1 MGRKLFISFLGTN
14 NYIQTYYQFPDG
26 EKSQYVRFIQEA
38 LIDKYC
44 TDWTEEDKICIF
56 CTSESMK
63 CNWRNDGQK
72 NRNEDIEHIGLEHI
86 LNQKNN
92 LRPNVDMILIPEGFN
107 SNEIWEIFEKVDEQ
121 VHDKDE
127 IYFDVTHAFRSIP
140 IFATTLLHYLNFMKN
155 TKVAALN
162 YGAFEK
168 LGPAYEV
175 RKMPKELR
183 IAPVLDLM
191 DFIQLQDWTF
201 AAANLKMNGKMAT
214 FDSCLTDYLEANAE
228 KKGGS
233 IKNVKNNMLMFE
245 QHISTCLG
253 LKIKEAEEIKRINDN
268 FKNIDK
274 SNLPKPLK
282 KIFKEI
288 GQQLSLFTPGA
299 SSNIESAIHWCLKYG
314 LIQQAYTL
322 TQETIITHLCEK
334 FKSYNPHNDG
344 KDSDKEFRK
353 FISSILGIDNRE
365 INNPYRWDYNLSSN
379 LCLTEAFFAL
389 PWVEELREHYNK
401 LKDVRNTINH
411 AGFLNKTRRGKD
423 IIDNAERFIANCLEF
438 LHKDLESPTVVDKSE
453 SIFINLSNHK
463 CNSWTEKQLCKAKE
477 YGTIRE
483 MEFPS
488 INPEATTEEINTLAK
503 EKAEEIISIART
515 ANVTVHV
522 MGEMN
527 YTFAI
532 VNLLKKFGITCV
544 ASTTHRI
551 VETLPDG
558 VKQVKFDFIKFREY

>member
-1 MGRKLFISFLGTN
+1 MSRKLFISFLGTN
-14 NYIQTYYQFPDG
+14 NYVQTYYQFPDG

-44 TDWTEEDKICIF
+44 ADWTEEDKICIF
-56 CTSESMK
+56 CTSGSQK
-63 CNWRNDGQK
+63 CNWENDGQAK
-72 NRNEDIEHIGLEHI
+72 IFEDIERIGLEQI
-86 LNQKNN
+86 LKQKVN
-92 LRPNVDMILIPEGFN
+92 LKPNVDMILIPEGFN
-107 SNEIWEIFEKVDEQ
+107 SNEIWEIFERVDEQ
-121 VHDKDE
+121 VHDNDE

-140 IFATTLLHYLNFMKN
+140 IFAMTLLHYLNFMKS

-214 FDSCLTDYLEANAE
+214 FDSSLTDYLESNTE

-233 IKNVKNNMLMFE
+233 IRNIKNNMLMFE

-253 LKIKEAEEIKRINDN
+253 LKIQEAVEIKKINDN
-268 FKNIDK
+268 FKNIEK

-282 KIFKEI
+282 KIFEEI

-322 TQETIITHLCEK
+322 TQETIITHLCDK
-334 FKSYNPHNDG
+334 FKAYNPFKG
-344 KDSDKEFRK
+344 EDSYKKYRE
-353 FISSILGIDNRE
+353 FISSILGIDTRDTSNLYGW
-365 INNPYRWDYNLSSN
+365 NFNLSSHMV
-379 LCLTEAFFAL
+379 LAEAFFAL
-389 PWVEELREHYNK
+389 PWVEELRFHYNK

-423 IIDNAERFIANCLEF
+423 IIDNAEKFIGNCLEF
-438 LHKDLESPTVVDKSE
+438 LHKDLETPILPDKTGN
-453 SIFINLSNHK
+453 IFINLSNHK
-463 CNSWTEKQLCKAKE
+463 CETWTEKQLCKAKE

-483 MEFPS
+483 IEFPS
-488 INPEATTEEINTLAK
+488 VNPEATPKEIDELAK
-503 EKAEEIISIART
+503 KEAEEILSIART

-527 YTFAI
+527 FTFAI
-532 VNLLKKFGITCV
+532 VNLLKKFGITCL

-558 VKQVKFDFIKFREY
+558 IKQVKFDFKQFREY

>member
-1 MGRKLFISFLGTN
+1 MSRKLFISFLGTN
-14 NYIQTYYQFPDG
+14 NYVQTYYQFPDG

-44 TDWTEEDKICIF
+44 ADWTEEDKICIF
-56 CTSESMK
+56 CTSGSQK
-63 CNWRNDGQK
+63 CNWENDGQT
-72 NRNEDIEHIGLEHI
+72 RIVEDIERIGLKQI
-86 LNQKNN
+86 LKQKVD
-92 LRPNVDMILIPEGFN
+92 LKPNVDMVLIPEGFN
-107 SNEIWEIFEKVDEQ
+107 SDEIWEIFERVDEKVQ
-121 VHDKDE
+121 NNDE

-140 IFATTLLHYLNFMKN
+140 IFAMTLLHYLNFMKN

-168 LGPAYEV
+168 LGPTYEV
-175 RKMPKELR
+175 RKMSKDAR

-201 AAANLKMNGKMAT
+201 AAANLKMNGRMTT
-214 FDSCLTDYLEANAE
+214 FDSCLTDYLETNIE

-253 LKIKEAEEIKRINDN
+253 LKIQEAEEIKRINDN
-268 FKNIDK
+268 FKNIGK
-274 SNLPKPLK
+274 SNLPEPLK
-282 KIFKEI
+282 KIFEEI

-299 SSNIESAIHWCLKYG
+299 SSNIESAIRWCLKYG

-334 FKSYNPHNDG
+334 FKSYNPYKDD
-344 KDSDKEFRK
+344 KDSYKKYRE

-365 INNPYRWDYNLSSN
+365 ITNSCGWNFNLSSN

-389 PWVEELREHYNK
+389 SWVEELRFHYNK

-438 LHKDLESPTVVDKSE
+438 LHKDLEAPTVVDKLE

-463 CNSWTEKQLCKAKE
+463 CDSWTEKQLCKAKE

-488 INPEATTEEINTLAK
+488 IDPEATTEDINTLAK

-527 YTFAI
+527 FTFAI
-532 VNLLKKFGITCV
+532 VNLLKKFGITCI

-558 VKQVKFDFIKFREY
+558 IKQVKFDFIKFRKY